1 MMPHSLLGSRQSQP
15 VSFFCFPDLRTS
27 FALSTPLFVSLAPRV
42 LSGWCAA
49 PSVFLFASCLSHLLR
64 CTSPDAVPNTCLPAR
79 GRAANLLNWS
89 SGADPP
95 PTQRSCCIPFSHAC
109 EQRAFAFVQVSVH
122 VGVQLQVSM
131 ANGRRGPSGGPVD
144 PTSRNL
150 P

>member
-1 MMPHSLLGSRQSQP
+1 MMMIHWFLASRQS
-15 VSFFCFPDLRTS
+15 FFLFPELRTT
-27 FALSTPLFVSLAPRV
+27 FALSTPSLLPLAPRV
-42 LSGWCAA
+42 LSGGGAA

-79 GRAANLLNWS
+79 GRAAKLLNWS
-89 SGADPP
+89 SGAAPP

-109 EQRAFAFVQVSVH
+109 EQRAFAFVQVSAH